1 MLHTIHRRVR
11 VLSVDI
17 CYMFTKA
24 VFMFSIGIAVPF
36 DADENFQQRLDEL
49 TALLNRQVD
58 IYSRE
63 RRTLEV

>member
-1 MLHTIHRRVR
+1 
-11 VLSVDI
+11 
-17 CYMFTKA
+17 MFIKV

>member
-1 MLHTIHRRVR
+1 
-11 VLSVDI
+11 
-17 CYMFTKA
+17 
-24 VFMFSIGIAVPF
+24 MFSIGIAVPF